1 MRVRTK
7 VRRKLSESEN
17 ENQHEKE
24 SARECM
30 RVRVK
35 MNMKVSVRRSV
46 KVRLKAIVR
55 LRLRECAAVSRG
67 EPGTPLLKS
76 RDGHLEG
83 GDFLQAKMAS
93 SSPRLFPAPNPKE
106 HPKNKFGE
114 QKSV

>member
-1 MRVRTK
+1 MHE
-7 VRRKLSESEN
+7 SEGEN
-17 ENQHEKE
+17 ENE
-24 SARECM
+24 SERETE
-30 RVRVK
+30 
-35 MNMKVSVRRSV
+35 
-46 KVRLKAIVR
+46 
-55 LRLRECAAVSRG
+55 RESETESYSETETERVSRG